1 MCASIAQSGER
12 QTEDLKVPGSIPGRG
27 ISFIVMNRK
36 INNIHLSKRIYVQ
49 KHIFWPRQFRVF
61 LLRVYEINS
70 FFLIECLYIY
80 NLSQK
85 ISFNEISTYV
95 S

>member
-70 FFLIECLYIY
+70 FFFNRVLIYIQFITK
-80 NLSQK
+80 NQ
-85 ISFNEISTYV
+85 F
-95 S
+95 